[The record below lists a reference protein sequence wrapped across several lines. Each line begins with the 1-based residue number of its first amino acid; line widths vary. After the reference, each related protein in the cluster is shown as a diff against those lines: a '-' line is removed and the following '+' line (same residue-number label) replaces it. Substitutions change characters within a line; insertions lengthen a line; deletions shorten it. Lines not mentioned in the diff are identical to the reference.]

1 MPSPLPLSTTFVS
14 PVTRG
19 TPTAEQA
26 AAIEATTRSR
36 SRIGKPSSRRYPALR
51 KSGSAPHIARSLTV
65 PWTASEPMSPPG
77 KKAGFTTNVSV
88 VKASRS
94 LPTVTIAP
102 SPSGSRCGLRKAG
115 AKSVSMRRAVLRPP
129 PPWASSTM
137 SRWSSGAGQLS
148 IESRDRAMGYPAAA
162 SRGPRR

>member
-1 MPSPLPLSTTFVS
+1 M
-14 PVTRG
+14 
-19 TPTAEQA
+19 
-26 AAIEATTRSR
+26 
-36 SRIGKPSSRRYPALR
+36 GKPSSSRYPALR

-65 PWTASEPMSPPG
+65 PCTASEPMSPPG
-77 KKAGFTTNVSV
+77 KKAGVTTKVSV
-88 VKASRS
+88 VKARRS

-148 IESRDRAMGYPAAA
+148 IESRSEPRAYPAAA
-162 SRGPRR
+162 VSRGPRR